1 MGKHLRSCG
10 KLVKSPI
17 SGAILMD
24 VMSICSVILRISE
37 AEDVGTCTI
46 ASRLG
51 STDAD
56 CTNSGRVM
64 MICF

>member
-24 VMSICSVILRISE
+24 VMSICSVILRIQPE
-37 AEDVGTCTI
+37 AEDVAACAI
-46 ASRLG
+46 ASRLEFRMLTTQIQG
-51 STDAD
+51 VS
-56 CTNSGRVM
+56 
-64 MICF
+64 